1 MSYYPK
7 SQIKTDLFTN
17 GKEFIR
23 SDNDLP
29 YVGSYWK
36 TSNGGVF
43 SGKTPDDKPT
53 TRLLPIPEPVEQ
65 TPLNPTTEWTVN
77 YPSRIVKSK
86 PGQLPKQSM
95 FNLTQSDLDL
105 GQAFR
110 YFTKKSNQK
119 VYFEISE
126 DTFQKLTNKSNEIL
140 FQLYTPI
147 TMIWRLE
154 GNDDEVFKANFNTAK
169 NIQNI
174 QQLPGFVNSFKGK
187 FVYPKK

>member
-23 SDNDLP
+23 SDNRLP

-36 TSNGGVF
+36 TSDGSVF
-43 SGKTPDDKPT
+43 SGKTPNDRPSIP
-53 TRLLPIPEPVEQ
+53 LLPIQQPVEQ
-65 TPLNPTTEWTVN
+65 TPLNTTTEWKVD
-77 YPSRIVKSK
+77 YPSKITNFK
-86 PGQLPKQSM
+86 PGQVPKQHL
-95 FNLTQSDLDL
+95 FTPTQEDLSL
-105 GQAFR
+105 GQASR

-119 VYFEISE
+119 VYFEISK
-126 DTFQKLTNKSNEIL
+126 DTFGKLSTKSNQIL

-147 TMIWRLE
+147 TMMWRLE
-154 GNDDEVFKANFNTAK
+154 GNDDEVFEANLNTAK
-169 NIQNI
+169 DIQNR
-174 QQLPGFVNSFKGK
+174 QQLPGFVNFFKGK

>member
-17 GKEFIR
+17 GKEFVR

-36 TSNGGVF
+36 TSNGEVF
-43 SGKTPDDKPT
+43 SGKTPNDRPYVE
-53 TRLLPIPEPVEQ
+53 LNPIPEPVEQ
-65 TPLNPTTEWTVN
+65 TPLNTTTEWTVN
-77 YPSRIVKSK
+77 YPSNITNSK
-86 PGQLPKQSM
+86 PGQVPKQST
-95 FNLTQSDLDL
+95 FNPNTEDFTF
-105 GQAFR
+105 GQVSR

-119 VYFEISE
+119 VYFEISK
-126 DTFQKLTNKSNEIL
+126 DTFQKLTGKSNEIL

-154 GNDDEVFKANFNTAK
+154 GSDDEVFESNLNTTRD
-169 NIQNI
+169 IQNR
-174 QQLPGFVNSFKGK
+174 QQLPGFVNSFKGM

>member
-7 SQIKTDLFTN
+7 SQIKTNLFTN

-23 SDNDLP
+23 SDNRLL

-36 TSNGGVF
+36 TSNGEVF
-43 SGKTPDDKPT
+43 SGKTPNDRPYVE
-53 TRLLPIPEPVEQ
+53 LLPIPEPVEQ
-65 TPLNPTTEWTVN
+65 TPLNTTTEWKVD
-77 YPSRIVKSK
+77 YPSNITNSK
-86 PGQLPKQSM
+86 PGQVPKNHIFQPLPEE
-95 FNLTQSDLDL
+95 LYL
-105 GQAFR
+105 GQASR

-119 VYFEISE
+119 VYFEISK
-126 DTFQKLTNKSNEIL
+126 DTFGKLSTKSNEIL

-154 GNDDEVFKANFNTAK
+154 GNDDEVFEANLNTAK
-169 NIQNI
+169 DIQNR
-174 QQLPGFVNSFKGK
+174 QQLPGFVNSFKGM

>member
-7 SQIKTDLFTN
+7 SQIKTDLFSN
-17 GKEFIR
+17 GGDFSR
-23 SDNDLP
+23 SDNGLP

-36 TSNGGVF
+36 TSDGSVF
-43 SGKTPDDKPT
+43 SGKTPNDRPSIP
-53 TRLLPIPEPVEQ
+53 LLPIQQPVEQ
-65 TPLNPTTEWTVN
+65 TPLNTITEWVTEYPSKIVNKTPGQVPKQHLFTPTTEELV
-77 YPSRIVKSK
+77 
-86 PGQLPKQSM
+86 
-95 FNLTQSDLDL
+95 L
-105 GQAFR
+105 GQATR

-119 VYFEISE
+119 VYFEISK
-126 DTFQKLTNKSNEIL
+126 DTFKQLSTKSNQIL

-154 GNDDEVFKANFNTAK
+154 GNDDEVFEANLNTAK
-169 NIQNI
+169 DIQNR

>member
-23 SDNDLP
+23 SDNRLT

-36 TSNGGVF
+36 TSDGSVF
-43 SGKTPDDKPT
+43 SGKTPDDKPSIT
-53 TRLLPIPEPVEQ
+53 LLPIPEPIEQ
-65 TPLNPTTEWTVN
+65 TPLNTTTEWKVD
-77 YPSRIVKSK
+77 YPSKITNSK
-86 PGQLPKQSM
+86 PGQVPKQHL
-95 FNLTQSDLDL
+95 FTPTTEELVF
-105 GQAFR
+105 GQATR

-119 VYFEISE
+119 VYFEISK
-126 DTFQKLTNKSNEIL
+126 DTFRKLSTKSNEIL

-154 GNDDEVFKANFNTAK
+154 GNDDEVFEANLNTARD
-169 NIQNI
+169 IQNR

>member
-1 MSYYPK
+1 MRYYPK
-7 SQIKTDLFTN
+7 SQIQTDLFSN
-17 GKEFIR
+17 GGEFTR
-23 SDNDLP
+23 SDNGLP
-29 YVGSYWK
+29 YVGSYWR
-36 TSNGGVF
+36 TSNGSVF
-43 SGKTPDDKPT
+43 SGKTPDDKPIIE
-53 TRLLPIPEPVEQ
+53 LSPIRKPVEQ

-77 YPSRIVKSK
+77 YPSKILNKQ

-154 GNDDEVFKANFNTAK
+154 GSDDEVFKANFNTAK
-169 NIQNI
+169 NIQNR

>member
-36 TSNGGVF
+36 TSDGYVF
-43 SGKTPDDKPT
+43 SGKTPDDRPNVE
-53 TRLLPIPEPVEQ
+53 LLPIPKPVEQ
-65 TPLNPTTEWTVN
+65 TPLNTTTEWTVN
-77 YPSRIVKSK
+77 YPSKIVKSK
-86 PGQLPKQSM
+86 PGQVPKQHL
-95 FNLTQSDLDL
+95 FTPTQEDLSF
-105 GQAFR
+105 GQASR

-119 VYFEISE
+119 VYFEISK
-126 DTFQKLTNKSNEIL
+126 DTFRKLSTKSNEIL

-154 GNDDEVFKANFNTAK
+154 GNDDEVFEANLNTARD
-169 NIQNI
+169 IQNR
-174 QQLPGFVNSFKGK
+174 QQLPGFVNSFKGM

>member
-29 YVGSYWK
+29 YVGSYWRA
-36 TSNGGVF
+36 SDGSVF

-65 TPLNPTTEWTVN
+65 TPLNTTTEWTVN
-77 YPSRIVKSK
+77 YPSKIVKSK
-86 PGQLPKQSM
+86 PGQVPKQHL
-95 FNLTQSDLDL
+95 FTPTQEDLGL
-105 GQAFR
+105 GQASR

-119 VYFEISE
+119 VYFEISK
-126 DTFQKLTNKSNEIL
+126 DTFKKLTSKSNEIL

-154 GNDDEVFKANFNTAK
+154 GNDDEVFEANLNTARD
-169 NIQNI
+169 IQNR

-187 FVYPKK
+187 FVYSKK

>member
-7 SQIKTDLFTN
+7 SQIKTNLFSN
-17 GKEFIR
+17 GGDFSR
-23 SDNDLP
+23 SDNGLP

-36 TSNGGVF
+36 TSDGSVF
-43 SGKTPDDKPT
+43 SGKTPNDRPSIP
-53 TRLLPIPEPVEQ
+53 LSPIQQPVEQ
-65 TPLNPTTEWTVN
+65 TPLNTTTEWTVN
-77 YPSRIVKSK
+77 YPSNIVNKK
-86 PGQLPKQSM
+86 PGQVPKNHIFQPLPEE
-95 FNLTQSDLDL
+95 LHL

-119 VYFEISE
+119 VYFEISK
-126 DTFQKLTNKSNEIL
+126 DTFGKLSIKSNEIL

-154 GNDDEVFKANFNTAK
+154 GSDDEVFEANLNTAK
-169 NIQNI
+169 DIQNR
-174 QQLPGFVNSFKGK
+174 QQLPGFVNSFKGM

>member
-7 SQIKTDLFTN
+7 SQIKTNLFTN

-23 SDNDLP
+23 SDNRLP

-36 TSNGGVF
+36 TSDGSVF

-53 TRLLPIPEPVEQ
+53 ITLLPIPEPVEQ
-65 TPLNPTTEWTVN
+65 TPLNTTTEWKVD
-77 YPSRIVKSK
+77 YPSDIVNKK
-86 PGQLPKQSM
+86 PGQVPKNHIFQPLPEE
-95 FNLTQSDLDL
+95 LHL

-119 VYFEISE
+119 VYFEISK
-126 DTFQKLTNKSNEIL
+126 DTFGKLSTQSNEIL

-154 GNDDEVFKANFNTAK
+154 GNDDEIFEANLNTVRD
-169 NIQNI
+169 IQNR

>member
-23 SDNDLP
+23 SDNRLT

-36 TSNGGVF
+36 TSDGSVF
-43 SGKTPDDKPT
+43 SGKTPDDKPSIT
-53 TRLLPIPEPVEQ
+53 LLPIPEPVEQ
-65 TPLNPTTEWTVN
+65 TPLNTTTEWKVD
-77 YPSRIVKSK
+77 YPSKIIDKT
-86 PGQLPKQSM
+86 PGQVPKQHLFIPTPKES
-95 FNLTQSDLDL
+95 FL
-105 GQAFR
+105 GQATR

-119 VYFEISE
+119 IYFEISK
-126 DTFQKLTNKSNEIL
+126 DTFRKLSTKSNEIL

-154 GNDDEVFKANFNTAK
+154 GNDDEVFEANLNTARD
-169 NIQNI
+169 IQNR